1 MFSKKLWMTGL
12 LLSSM
17 VIAAIA
23 QDKVL
28 FTVGDDTEVTVDE
41 FKYIYTKTNSAQA
54 DFSKQSL
61 EDYLDLYI
69 QFKLKV
75 ERARDMQLDTIPALK
90 RELDGYRKQL
100 ASNYLMDKAVLDNLV
115 AEAYTR
121 MQQDVKIAHI
131 FLRVAEASQEAETQT
146 RITEMARA
154 IQNNEITFED
164 AAKEY
169 SQDGPTAQRGGVL
182 GYITAFSLGKFYE
195 IENAAYSLEVGE
207 VSEPVR
213 SALGFHLIKVLDQRP
228 ARGTVEAAHI
238 LVRITDKVDAAA
250 AQTQI
255 ETLYDRLQKGE
266 NTFEA
271 FAQRYSDDERTKLKG
286 GNLGIVNIGE
296 YDQDFEDAIFN
307 LANDGDFSKPVR
319 SSVGW
324 HIVKR
329 VRKTPMQ
336 SLEEMSRSLRARIQ
350 RDSRFEKVQE
360 QYIESLKADYDFELS
375 SENLV
380 PFRNE
385 ISSDFTTAQWKHNR
399 ANDTQTAFYFADKT
413 YTVAQVADYMQQ
425 ALRSRTTIRKA
436 PQAVYDDLLKQYI
449 GEELL
454 AHEEAQLADKYP
466 DFRALLREYEEGI
479 LLFEATNREVWG
491 KASSDTLGLKAFYD
505 ANQGKYLWN
514 ERIEVTTYRMP
525 NEHPTKLAEAK
536 RLAKKNSPDAVLKAI
551 NTEALPIL
559 EAETRTYEY
568 GQNANVDALERKA
581 GYIGFDKIQGDVVS
595 FMKVER
601 VIAPQPRTFEEAKG
615 YVIADYQKHL
625 ETEWLKSLR
634 DSYKVKVN
642 KKVLKTL
649 IAR

>member
-1 MFSKKLWMTGL
+1 MTGL

-17 VIAAIA
+17 WMTAIA

-41 FKYIYTKTNSAQA
+41 FKYIYSKTNSDQA

-75 ERARDMQLDTIPALK
+75 ERAREMQLDTIPALK

-100 ASNYLMDKAVLDNLV
+100 ASNYLMDKAVLNDLV
-115 AEAYTR
+115 KEAYDR
-121 MQQDVKIAHI
+121 MQQDVQIAHI
-131 FLRVAEASQEAETQT
+131 FLRVAEASQESETRR
-146 RITEMARA
+146 RINEMAQA

-164 AAKEY
+164 AAREY
-169 SQDGPTAQRGGVL
+169 SQDGPTAQKGGVL
-182 GYITAFSLGKFYE
+182 GYITAFSLGNFYE
-195 IENAAYSLEVGE
+195 IENAAFGLEVGE
-207 VSEPVR
+207 VSDPVR
-213 SALGFHLIKVLDQRP
+213 SALGYHIIKVLDKRP

-238 LVRITDKVDAAA
+238 LVRVTDQVDNAAA
-250 AQTQI
+250 KASI
-255 ETLYDRLQKGE
+255 ESLYERLQKGE

-271 FAQRYSDDERTKLKG
+271 FAQRYSDDDRTKLKG

-296 YDQDFEDAIFN
+296 YDEGFENAIFG
-307 LANDGDFSKPVR
+307 LEEDGDFSEPVR
-319 SSVGW
+319 TSVGW

-329 VRKTPMQ
+329 VRKTPVL
-336 SLEEMSRSLRARIQ
+336 SLEEMSRGLRARIQ
-350 RDSRFEKVQE
+350 RDGRFKKVQE
-360 QYIESLKADYDFELS
+360 KYLETLKADYDFELATA
-375 SENLV
+375 NLE

-385 ISSDFTTAQWKHNR
+385 IDADFTTSQWKHNR
-399 ANDTQTAFYFADKT
+399 ANDRNTAFSFATKT
-413 YTVAQVADYMQQ
+413 YTVADVAQYMQQ
-425 ALRSRTTIRKA
+425 AIRARTTMRKA
-436 PQAVYDDLLKQYI
+436 PQVVYDALLVEYI
-449 GEELL
+449 KEELL
-454 AHEEAQLADKYP
+454 SYEESQLADKYP

-491 KASSDTLGLKAFYD
+491 KASSDTIGLQAFYEAHKGD
-505 ANQGKYLWN
+505 YLWE

-536 RLAKKNSPDAVLKAI
+536 RLAKKSAPEDVLKAI
-551 NTEALPIL
+551 NTAALPIL

-568 GQNANVDALERKA
+568 GQNQDVDALKRKE
-581 GYIGFDKIQGDVVS
+581 GYLGFDKVQGDVVS

-601 VIAPQPRTFEEAKG
+601 IIAPQPRTFEEAKG

-625 ETEWLKSLR
+625 EAEWLKSLR

-642 KKVLKTL
+642 RKVFKSM
-649 IAR
+649 IAD

>member
-1 MFSKKLWMTGL
+1 MLAGL
-12 LLSSM
+12 G
-17 VIAAIA
+17 VAAMA

-28 FTVGDDTEVTVDE
+28 FTVGDDTRVTVDE
-41 FKYIYTKTNSAQA
+41 FKYIYSKTNSDQA

-75 ERARDMQLDTIPALK
+75 ERAREMQLDTIPALK

-100 ASNYLMDKAVLDNLV
+100 ASNYLMDKAVLDDLV
-115 AEAYTR
+115 KEAYER
-121 MQQDVKIAHI
+121 MQHDVQIAHI
-131 FLRVAEASQEAETQT
+131 FLRVAESSQEAETRT

-164 AAKEY
+164 AAREY
-169 SQDGPTAQRGGVL
+169 SQDGPTAQQGGVL

-195 IENAAYSLEVGE
+195 IENAAYSLAAGE
-207 VSEPVR
+207 VSDPVR
-213 SALGFHLIKVLDQRP
+213 SSLGFHLIKVLDKRP

-238 LVRITDKVDAAA
+238 LVRVTDQVDEAAA
-250 AQTQI
+250 KAQI
-255 ETLYDRLQKGE
+255 ESLYDRLQKGE

-271 FAQRYSDDERTKLKG
+271 FAQRYSEDDRTKLKG

-296 YDQDFEDAIFN
+296 YDKGFEDAIFN

-319 SSVGW
+319 TSVGW

-329 VRKTPMQ
+329 IRKTPVQ
-336 SLEEMSRSLRARIQ
+336 SLEEMSRGLRARIQ
-350 RDSRFEKVQE
+350 RDSRFQKVQDE
-360 QYIESLKADYDFELS
+360 YIETLKADYDFELAS
-375 SENLV
+375 ANLE

-385 ISSDFTTAQWKHNR
+385 IDGDFTTAQWKHNR
-399 ANDTQTAFYFADKT
+399 SEDRNTAFTFATKT
-413 YTVAQVADYMQQ
+413 YTVADVANYMQQ
-425 ALRSRTTIRKA
+425 ALRSRTTLRKA
-436 PQAVYDDLLKQYI
+436 PQAAYDELLQQYI
-449 GEELL
+449 AAELL
-454 AHEEAQLADKYP
+454 AYEESLLADKYP

-479 LLFEATNREVWG
+479 LLFEATNREVWA
-491 KASSDTLGLKAFYD
+491 KASKDTVGLQAFYEAHKGD
-505 ANQGKYLWN
+505 YLWA

-525 NEHPTKLAEAK
+525 NEHPSKLAEAK
-536 RLAKKNSPDAVLKAI
+536 RLAKKNTPDEVRAAI
-551 NTEALPIL
+551 NTEELPIL

-568 GQNANVDALERKA
+568 GQNAEVDALKRKE
-581 GYIGFDKIQGDVVS
+581 GYIGFDKVQGDVVS

-601 VIAPQPRTFEEAKG
+601 IIAPQPRTFEEAKG

-634 DSYKVKVN
+634 AAYKVKVN
-642 KKVLKTL
+642 RKVLKSM
-649 IAR
+649 IAE